1 MNYFHR
7 THLSPD
13 EAVASAAR
21 YFGARLGPTE
31 ELPRRR
37 SFAGPI
43 GQVTVSVAAEGGHYT
58 LVTLRTDQ
66 PGESEIDRLAK
77 RFLTLLH
84 TAAEPGHRPIGAY

>member
-1 MNYFHR
+1 MKYFHR
-7 THLSPD
+7 TQLSPAD
-13 EAVASAAR
+13 AVARAAR
-21 YFGARLGPTE
+21 FFGGHLAPTE

-43 GQVTVSVAAEGGHYT
+43 GAVTVSVQAEGGHYT
-58 LVTLRTDQ
+58 LVIVRTDQ

-77 RFLTLLH
+77 RCLTLLH